1 MKGNPKVIAK
11 LNARLAE
18 ELAAVNQ
25 YILHSEMCA
34 NWGYGKLHEVI
45 EKRAVDEMKHAETL
59 IARILFLEGRP
70 TVSKLAE
77 IHVGDKVE
85 AQLKSDLAA
94 EHGAVKAYN
103 EDIVSAGELEDG
115 GTRELLERILQD
127 EEDHVDWIEAQID
140 QIAQMGVQQY
150 LAEQRG

>member
-1 MKGNPKVIAK
+1 MKGNAKVIAK

-18 ELAAVNQ
+18 ELGAVNQ

-45 EKRAVDEMKHAETL
+45 EKRAIDEMKHAEML
-59 IARILFLEGRP
+59 IARILFLEGKP

-77 IHVGDKVE
+77 IHIGDKVE
-85 AQLKSDLAA
+85 AQFKSDLAA

-103 EDIVSAGELEDG
+103 DDIRAADELGDG
-115 GTRELLERILQD
+115 GTRDLLEKILND

-140 QIAQMGVQQY
+140 QIAQMGIQNY